1 MRGAGR
7 NRLLSND
14 TVIQWYNQ
22 YGLVR
27 CANKIVE
34 ITPEETRGETELR
47 SLKGRISYLVSSFK
61 RIKGAEERKQTLA
74 KEFVGKKWVVSGNC
88 FHINVALSS
97 KSSHVSITSLVFSI
111 PAKGN

>member
-1 MRGAGR
+1 MSGAGR

-22 YGLVR
+22 YGLVG

-74 KEFVGKKWVVSGNC
+74 KEFVGKKWILPDNC
-88 FHINVALSS
+88 FQGNIALSC
-97 KSSHVSITSLVFSI
+97 KFSSVSIHLSRF
-111 PAKGN
+111 